1 MSGHGYW
8 VFADELQQFAAEVA
22 DPRWAAIADRLG
34 EPLRVAVAGRRGVG
48 CSTVAHA
55 LDRVGVT
62 VTTSPEADLVVY
74 VIAEVVKPEDRDA
87 LAAAPQPVL
96 AVLNK
101 ADLTGPSAAAL
112 DGVTVEPVVGLLAV
126 AALDEPLDDSMWAA
140 LQALSIRP
148 ADLDS
153 PDSFVAGEHPVPAE
167 VRRRLVGALDLFG
180 IAAATAAIRRG
191 ATRAET
197 RTLLR
202 HLSGIDRVVE
212 KIGAVGAQVYYRRV
226 LDATADLATLA
237 VTDPQAGQFLSR
249 DDTVLARMAAAVDA
263 VEAAGMPVDRND
275 DADACLRRAV
285 SWQRYGRE
293 PVAGLPRTCSAD
305 IVRGSLRLWS
315 KVGGIA

>member
-1 MSGHGYW
+1 MSGHGYRA
-8 VFADELQQFAAEVA
+8 FADELQRFAAEVA

-34 EPLRVAVAGRRGVG
+34 APLHVAVAGRRGVG
-48 CSTVAHA
+48 SSTVAHA

-62 VTTSPEADLVVY
+62 VTTSPDADLVVY

-87 LAAAPQPVL
+87 IAAAPEPVL

-112 DGVTVEPVVGLLAV
+112 DGVTAEPLVGLLAV
-126 AALDEPLDDSMWAA
+126 AALDEPLDDTMWAA
-140 LQALSIRP
+140 LQALSIQP

-180 IAAATAAIRRG
+180 IAAATASIRRG
-191 ATRAET
+191 ATPAET

-212 KIGAVGAQVYYRRV
+212 KIGAQVYYRRV

-237 VTDPQAGQFLSR
+237 VTDPRAGEFLSR
-249 DDTVLARMAAAVDA
+249 EETVLARMAAAVDV
-263 VEAAGMPVDRND
+263 VEAAGMPVDRSD

-285 SWQRYGRE
+285 SWRRYDRE
-293 PVAGLPRTCSAD
+293 PVAGLHRACSAD

-315 KVGGIA
+315 KVGGTA

>member
-1 MSGHGYW
+1 MSGHGYR
-8 VFADELQQFAAEVA
+8 VFADELQRFAAEVA

-34 EPLRVAVAGRRGVG
+34 APLDVSVAGRRGVG
-48 CSTVAHA
+48 RSTVAHA
-55 LDRVGVT
+55 LDRVGIT
-62 VTTSPEADLVVY
+62 VTTSPDADLVVY

-87 LAAAPQPVL
+87 IAAASQPLLV
-96 AVLNK
+96 VLNK
-101 ADLTGPSAAAL
+101 ADLTGISAAAL
-112 DGVTVEPVVGLLAV
+112 EGVTAEPVVGLLAV
-126 AALDEPLDDSMWAA
+126 AALDEPLDHTMWAA
-140 LQALSIRP
+140 LQALSIQP

-191 ATRAET
+191 ATPAET

-202 HLSGIDRVVE
+202 HLSGIDRVVD

-226 LDATADLATLA
+226 LDATADLAMLA
-237 VTDPQAGQFLSR
+237 VTDPRAGEFLSR
-249 DDTVLARMAAAVDA
+249 EDIVLARMAAAVDV
-263 VEAAGMPVDRND
+263 VEAAGMAVDRSD

-293 PVAGLPRTCSAD
+293 PVAALHRVCSAD

-315 KVGGIA
+315 KVGGTA